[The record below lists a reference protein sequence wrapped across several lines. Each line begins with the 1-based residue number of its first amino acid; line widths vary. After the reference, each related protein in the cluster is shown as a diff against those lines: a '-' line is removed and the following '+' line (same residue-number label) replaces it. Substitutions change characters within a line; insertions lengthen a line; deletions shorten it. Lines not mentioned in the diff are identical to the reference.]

1 MQPPELPAEEE
12 QRLEFL
18 HALGILDSGPDP
30 SFDDISELA
39 RQLAGT
45 EIGIIS
51 LVDRDRQWFKSC
63 AGLPLG
69 QQQSPRTV
77 SFCGHT
83 ILQREPLIIHDALQ
97 DPRFADNPLV
107 TGDPAIRF
115 YAGFPLLTDQGM
127 AIGSLCAISRQPHQL
142 REDQID
148 GLRRLAALTMQHL
161 QTVHRQT
168 APVSGGVNDGEHGE
182 SLPVA
187 GREGLRSLERLM
199 RRDQLLTMLDLNL
212 AMGTGAP
219 LALLRCRFRD
229 YERVAAS
236 FGGMVAE
243 EFIDEAARRVI
254 AALPRSAAVSRFA
267 DAELMVMLPFGSDA
281 RQVERVAERI
291 LALVAQSYRHG
302 QHALC
307 LAVAIG
313 IALDHGSC
321 SSVEDILSDTSLA
334 LQVARRNSG
343 SSYRFIDEAAR
354 VDARE
359 NYRLE
364 SDLRDALEEKRL
376 EAYLQPVIDLASEEP
391 IGFEALARWPRGNH
405 VLTPDS
411 FLPMLADNGITAAL
425 DLLIIE
431 KALAA
436 MPLLAWPVPGR
447 PMRMSVNLSGLLLED
462 GEQRARLLTL
472 LADNPCPPGW
482 TLQVEIIEDGF
493 RTTAAGFEPF
503 LAELVARGVAIAID
517 DFGSGYSSL
526 ARLIALPIQRVK
538 IDRAFVHNLQTGAE
552 SARVLLRTM
561 ITMLHGLGLGV
572 IAEGVETPVQR
583 DWLRQQNVDAA
594 QGHLFHRPMPV
605 SDAIALLETTSDRP
619 GSRAVLPGRQ
629 RSAWPLAGTRGFWRM
644 PRFPR
649 RRV

>member
-12 QRLEFL
+12 QRLAVL

-107 TGDPAIRF
+107 TGEPEIRF
-115 YAGFPLLTDQGM
+115 YAGFPLLTDEGM

-142 REDQID
+142 RADQIA

-161 QTVHRQT
+161 QTVQRQP
-168 APVSGGVNDGEHGE
+168 ALFSSGVGGGEHGE
-182 SLPVA
+182 PLPVP
-187 GREGLRSLERLM
+187 GRKGLRSLERLM
-199 RRDQLLTMLDLNL
+199 HRDQLLKLLDLNL
-212 AMGTGAP
+212 AMATGAP

-236 FGGMVAE
+236 FGGMGAE
-243 EFIDEAARRVI
+243 EFIDEAARRLI
-254 AALPRSAAVSRFA
+254 AALPRTATVARFA
-267 DAELMVMLPFGSDA
+267 DAELMVMLPFGSDP
-281 RQVERVAERI
+281 RTVERVAERI
-291 LALVAQSYRHG
+291 LALMAQRYRHG
-302 QHALC
+302 RQALC

-313 IALDHGSC
+313 IALDHGSY

-334 LQVARRNSG
+334 LQLASRNNG
-343 SSYRFIDEAAR
+343 SSFRFIDAAAR

-376 EAYLQPVIDLASEEP
+376 EAYLQPVIDLGSGDP
-391 IGFEALARWPRGNH
+391 IGFEALARWPRGDH
-405 VLTPDS
+405 VLTPAS
-411 FLPMLADNGITAAL
+411 FLPMLADHGITAAL

-436 MPLLAWPVPGR
+436 MPLLAWAVPGR
-447 PMRMSVNLSGLLLED
+447 PLRMSVNLSVLLLED
-462 GEQRARLLTL
+462 GEQRSRLLTL

-482 TLQVEIIEDGF
+482 TLQVEISEDAL
-493 RTTAAGFEPF
+493 RTMAAGLEPF
-503 LAELVARGVAIAID
+503 LGDLVARGVAIAID

-526 ARLIALPIQRVK
+526 ARLMALPIQRVK
-538 IDRAFVHNLQTGAE
+538 IDRACVHNLHSGAE
-552 SARVLLRTM
+552 SAPRLLRTM
-561 ITMLHGLGLGV
+561 ITMLHGLGLAV
-572 IAEGVETPVQR
+572 IAEGVETPAQR
-583 DWLRQQNVDAA
+583 DWLLQHNVEAA

-605 SDAIALLETTSDRP
+605 SEAIALLEALNDRP
-619 GSRAVLPGRQ
+619 GPREVAGLQSFART
-629 RSAWPLAGTRGFWRM
+629 LAGARGFWRI
-644 PRFPR
+644 PRGDR
-649 RRV
+649 RRG